1 MTAPDAFLQAL
12 RADRGALE
20 ADFNALCD
28 RGGRLQGTPSADA
41 AFAFIHD
48 AMIGVGAGHLS
59 SPRTAY
65 HGWTLEQVAISLPGV
80 TAKIPCASL
89 VGSVPTPPEGVELE
103 VVDLGRGTPE
113 EIAAAADRVRGRA
126 VLLRHEYAFATETI
140 HRRVKL
146 RAAAEAGA
154 AAVVMVQPFEGY
166 GPVSGGANLCPVP
179 GFGVGIE
186 GARRMLEEGRAR
198 FFLQARHHP
207 AETVNHVL
215 DIPGA
220 GPGRIVLSAHLDG
233 HPLAESALDNA
244 TGVAALLSLARAAA
258 PLVGSLSRGLT
269 VCVFG
274 AEEWS
279 LSGSRAWLA
288 GLPRAEVEAM
298 AMNLNLDS
306 IAGSPNLTALTSGY
320 PALGGFVQDA
330 AAAAG
335 HDLAVHLPVS
345 VSSDHANFAHHG
357 VPAMRLI
364 AGFNEPASRLS
375 RLLTAADTRDVMEPD
390 ELARATEIAASILWK
405 ALTAGPAEMAAL
417 RVGTPDINGPMATLS
432 PLPTAQ

>member
-1 MTAPDAFLQAL
+1 MTSPNPILQAL
-12 RADRGALE
+12 EAARDALQ

-28 RGGRLQGTPSADA
+28 LGGRLQGTPSADA
-41 AFAFIHD
+41 AFDFVRG
-48 AMIGVGAGHLS
+48 AMLRVGAGHLS
-59 SPRTAY
+59 SPRTPY
-65 HGWTLEQVAISLPGV
+65 HGWRLDEAAISLPG
-80 TAKIPCASL
+80 TAERIPCASL
-89 VGSVPTPPEGVELE
+89 IGSVPTPPDGLDLE
-103 VVDLGRGTPE
+103 VIDLGRGTPE
-113 EIAAAADRVRGRA
+113 EIAAAADQVRGRA
-126 VLLRHEYAFATETI
+126 VLLRHEYAFATGTI

-186 GARRMLEEGRAR
+186 GARLLLEAGRAR
-198 FFLQARHHP
+198 FLLQARHHP
-207 AETVNHVL
+207 AEAVNHVL
-215 DIPGA
+215 DIPGS
-220 GPGRIVLSAHLDG
+220 GPGRVVLSAHLDG

-258 PLVGSLSRGLT
+258 PLVGNLPRGLT

-288 GLPRAEVEAM
+288 RLPRPEVEAM
-298 AMNLNLDS
+298 AINLNLDS

-320 PALGGFVQDA
+320 PALGDFVQGA

-335 HDLAVHLPVS
+335 HELAVHLPIS

-357 VPAMRLI
+357 VPALRLI
-364 AGFNEPASRLS
+364 AGFNEPDSRLA
-375 RLLTAADTRDVMEPD
+375 RLLTAADTRDAVGRD
-390 ELARATEIAASILWK
+390 ELARATEIAGAILWT
-405 ALTAGPAEMAAL
+405 ALSAGEPEMTTLREGTPKLGEAMAAL
-417 RVGTPDINGPMATLS
+417 A
-432 PLPTAQ
+432 PLPS

>member
-1 MTAPDAFLQAL
+1 MTTPDAFLQAL
-12 RADRGALE
+12 RAGEGTLQ

-28 RGGRLQGTPSADA
+28 LGGRLQGTPSADA
-41 AFAFIHD
+41 AFDFVGEALL
-48 AMIGVGAGHLS
+48 GVGAGQLS

-65 HGWTLEQVAISLPGV
+65 HGWTLEKVAISLPGM
-80 TAKIPCASL
+80 AAEIPCASL
-89 VGSVPTPPEGVELE
+89 VGSVPTLPEGVELE

-113 EIAAAADRVRGRA
+113 EIAAASGRVRGRA
-126 VLLRHEYAFATETI
+126 VLLRHEYAFATGTV

-186 GARRMLEEGRAR
+186 GARRMLEAGRAQ
-198 FFLQARHHP
+198 FLLRAHHHP

-220 GPGRIVLSAHLDG
+220 GPGRVVLSAHLDG

-244 TGVAALLSLARAAA
+244 TGVAALLGLARAAA
-258 PLVGSLSRGLT
+258 PLAGGLPRGLT

-306 IAGSPNLTALTSGY
+306 IAGSSNLTALTSGY
-320 PALGGFVQDA
+320 PALGDFVRGA

-335 HDLAVHLPVS
+335 HELSVHLPVS

-364 AGFNEPASRLS
+364 AGFNEPESRLA
-375 RLLTAADTRDVMEPD
+375 RLLTAADTRDAVHPD
-390 ELARATEIAASILWK
+390 ELARATEIAGAILWK
-405 ALTAGPAEMAAL
+405 ALTVRDEDMAAL
-417 RVGTPDINGPMATLS
+417 RESRPDLSGPMAALS
-432 PLPTAQ
+432 PLPGVS

>member
-1 MTAPDAFLQAL
+1 VTPSNPILQAL
-12 RADRGALE
+12 QADRSALQ
-20 ADFNALCD
+20 ADFDALCD
-28 RGGRLQGTPSADA
+28 LGGRLQGTPSADA
-41 AFAFIHD
+41 AFDFVQE
-48 AMIGVGAGHLS
+48 AMLGVGAGHLT
-59 SPRTAY
+59 SPRTPY
-65 HGWTLEQVAISLPGV
+65 HGWTLDEVAISLPDE
-80 TAKIPCASL
+80 AERIPCASL
-89 VGSVPTPPEGVELE
+89 IGSVPTPPGGLVLE

-113 EIAAAADRVRGRA
+113 EIAAAARVRGRA
-126 VLLRHEYAFATETI
+126 VLLRHEYAFAKGTI

-166 GPVSGGANLCPVP
+166 GPVSGGANSCPVP

-186 GARRMLEEGRAR
+186 GARRLLEVGRAR
-198 FFLQARHHP
+198 FFLRARHHR

-215 DIPGA
+215 DIPGS
-220 GPGRIVLSAHLDG
+220 GPGRVVLTAHLDG

-258 PLVGSLSRGLT
+258 PLVGGLPRGLT

-288 GLPRAEVEAM
+288 GLPRDEMEAM

-320 PALGGFVQDA
+320 PALGDFVQGA

-335 HDLAVHLPVS
+335 HDLAVHLPIS

-357 VPAMRLI
+357 VPALRLI
-364 AGFNEPASRLS
+364 AGFNEPNSRLA
-375 RLLTAADTRDVMEPD
+375 RLLTAADTRDVAGPG
-390 ELARATEIAASILWK
+390 ELARATEIAGAILWK
-405 ALTAGPAEMAAL
+405 ALTAEEADMAAL
-417 RVGTPDINGPMATLS
+417 REGTPKLDAAMAALA
-432 PLPTAQ
+432 PLPS